1 MVGQMWSCYIGFSCR
16 GADVPEPVV
25 FLSYDRGVQVT
36 LTFPVVGQRNLNIE
50 YGCRRADEP

>member
-1 MVGQMWSCYIGFSCR
+1 
-16 GADVPEPVV
+16 VPEPVIL
-25 FLSYDRGVQVT
+25 LSYDRGVQVT